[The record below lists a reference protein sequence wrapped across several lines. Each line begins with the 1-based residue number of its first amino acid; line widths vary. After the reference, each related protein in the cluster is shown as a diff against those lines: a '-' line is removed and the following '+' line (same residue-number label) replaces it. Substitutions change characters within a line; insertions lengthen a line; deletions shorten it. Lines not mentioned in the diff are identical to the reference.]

1 VTTERLPTPDLE
13 HAQQRADLIPAH
25 HEQG

>member
-1 VTTERLPTPDLE
+1 LPTPDLE